1 MMYMF
6 SQLKERVAGVEL
18 GQLEPLT
25 TLLVFTWNS
34 MYRMIVGGGSDALV
48 QGGSYF
54 PEPTPAHVD
63 GASAGGGP
71 LITGWIGVGLKVE
84 FRVNGTR
91 IVTSPVV
98 AIATERP
105 TVSAAHQRVH

>member
-1 MMYMF
+1 MIDTF
-6 SQLKERVAGVEL
+6 LQLKERVAGVEL
-18 GQLEPLT
+18 SWLEPLT
-25 TLLVFTWNS
+25 TVVIFTWNS
-34 MYRMIVGGGSDALV
+34 TYRVIVTEGSDVLV

-54 PEPTPAHVD
+54 SEPTPAHVD

-105 TVSAAHQRVH
+105 VTSAVH

>member
-1 MMYMF
+1 MMNTF
-6 SQLKERVAGVEL
+6 LQLKERVAGVEL
-18 GQLEPLT
+18 SWLEPLT
-25 TLLVFTWNS
+25 TVLILTWNS
-34 MYRMIVGGGSDALV
+34 TYRVIVAEGSDVLV
-48 QGGSYF
+48 QGGCYF
-54 PEPTPAHVD
+54 PELTPAHVD

-71 LITGWIGVGLKVE
+71 LITGWICVGLKVE

-105 TVSAAHQRVH
+105 AISAAHQRVH